1 MNIMNR
7 LTWKS
12 MWENKTRTIVTVVGI
27 VLSAAMFTAVTTMAF
42 SFWSFLVESRVYD
55 TGDYF
60 LRYDYTSEEHL
71 EELAEDKRVRQLGDL
86 KILGYHSLELQKDGG
101 FLNETVAIAAGDD
114 AFFNMVTVQLEE
126 GRLPESSDELV
137 INRNTYHY
145 LQQSGK
151 GCEVGDTV
159 TLELVP
165 DHQKELSDGT
175 VLPSKGAAF
184 TKTYTIVGIAQLFT
198 RLGDNQLAMSHLFT
212 YADGN
217 EGQALWHRAFVK
229 TWIPNDANVMH
240 REAHDGIYAEPNTG
254 LLEFYGASQYTNY
267 NNLIALIAGVFLM
280 IIMVGSVSLIYN
292 AFAISVAERTKQFGL
307 LASVGA
313 TRKQL
318 RRCIYFEALS
328 LSGMGIPGGIL
339 LGYGGIAITME
350 MLKGMMNQWISN
362 GGIILRA
369 VPSVWAF
376 LAAAVIAL
384 VTVLLS
390 SWIPARR
397 ATRIAPI
404 AAIRQNQDYKIPK
417 RGIKG
422 GKLAQKLWGL
432 PGLLAKKYYTVS
444 KRKYRSTVISI
455 TVSILLFISATG
467 FVNIM
472 HSAAD
477 SSANVNNFD
486 IRCVSNSMEQV
497 DDLRV
502 QDFVEQ
508 SALYQSGDYITVI
521 PAEDQAK
528 DYLKVFDSVSDAYI
542 HMSRGV
548 KYLDVLYMEDSVFM
562 EYLEEHGI
570 DPEPYLDSEDP
581 VALVMRPHIEVLMTD
596 PDTGSLTLHTY
607 ETDLVA
613 QGVTDVEVYPQSLPD
628 EVRDY
633 LREQLGE
640 YSYMMAPTEDLLVFA
655 IAPYQQFT
663 GGIATPPNY
672 DTNSIRVVVV
682 AEGNVFGYYLY
693 DGETDSLVEEPL
705 CTVPKTGEVPRFR
718 LGAMIDE
725 TMFGLY
731 ESYRTDEQNVTV
743 ILPMSALERN
753 EGMNLNLNLSLKI
766 NDYEAATAY
775 LTENQIPY
783 DDLLATERQARD
795 IILMVNVFSYG
806 FIILITMIS
815 VANVF
820 NTITTNIALRRRD
833 FGMLRSVGMK
843 SGEMYRMMGF
853 ECLSYGSRALLWG
866 LPVGLLIDF
875 GIQLIGSNVSNEAY
889 APPWGTIAITVAS
902 VFLIVFATT
911 FYAVA
916 KLRRDNPIDAIR
928 MENT

>member
-7 LTWKS
+7 VTWKS
-12 MWENKTRTIVTVVGI
+12 MWENKTRTIVTIIGI

-42 SFWSFLVESRVYD
+42 SFWSFLVESEVYN

-60 LRYDYTSEEHL
+60 LRYDYTSEEYL
-71 EELAEDKRVRQLGDL
+71 EELAEDDRVSQLGDL

-101 FLNETVAIAAGDD
+101 FLNETVAVTAGDD
-114 AFFNMVTVQLEE
+114 AFFDMVTVQLEE

-151 GCEVGDTV
+151 GCEVGDMV
-159 TLELVP
+159 TLELMP
-165 DHQKELSDGT
+165 DYQKTLSDGST
-175 VLPSKGAAF
+175 LPSKGTTF
-184 TKTYTIVGIAQLFT
+184 TKTYTIVGIAQMFT
-198 RLGDNQLAMSHLFT
+198 RLGDNQLAMSQLFT

-217 EGQALWHRAFVK
+217 EEQALWHRAFVK
-229 TWIPNDANVMH
+229 TWFPNDANVMH
-240 REAHDGIYAEPNTG
+240 REAHDGLYTELNTG
-254 LLEFYGASQYTNY
+254 LLEFYGATQYTNY
-267 NNLIALIAGVFLM
+267 NNLIALIGGVFLL

-292 AFAISVAERTKQFGL
+292 AFAISVAERMKQFGL

-328 LSGMGIPGGIL
+328 MSGMGIPVGIV
-339 LGYGGIAITME
+339 LGYGAIALTME
-350 MLKGMMNQWISN
+350 VLKNMMNQWISN

-376 LAAAVIAL
+376 LAAGVIA
-384 VTVLLS
+384 VMTVLIS
-390 SWIPARR
+390 AWIPARR
-397 ATRIAPI
+397 AMKIAPI
-404 AAIRQNQDYKIPK
+404 SAIRQVQDYKIPR
-417 RGIKG
+417 RGLKTTG
-422 GKLAQKLWGL
+422 SAWGL

-444 KRKYRSTVISI
+444 KKKYRSTVISI
-455 TVSILLFISATG
+455 TISILLFISATG
-467 FVNIM
+467 VVNIM
-472 HSAAD
+472 QSAAD
-477 SSANVNNFD
+477 RSTNVNNFD
-486 IRCVSNSMEQV
+486 MRCIPNSAEEV
-497 DDLRV
+497 EDLRV
-502 QDFVEQ
+502 QDFVER
-508 SALYQSGDYITVI
+508 SALYQSGDFITVI
-521 PAEDQAK
+521 PVKDQAR
-528 DYLKVFDSVSDAYI
+528 DYLAVFDSVPDAYI

-548 KYLDVLYMEDSVFM
+548 KYLDVLYMEDSVFV

-570 DPEPYLDSEDP
+570 DPEPYLNPEDP
-581 VALVMRPHIEVLMTD
+581 VALVMRPCIEVLTPD
-596 PDTGSLTLHTY
+596 LDTGSLTLSTY

-613 QGVTDVEVYPQSLPD
+613 QGVTDIEAYPRSLPD
-628 EVRDY
+628 EVRGY
-633 LREQLGE
+633 LQERLGE
-640 YSYMMAPTEDLLVFA
+640 YSYMMDPTEDRLVFA

-672 DTNSIRVVVV
+672 DTNSIRVAVV
-682 AEGNVFGYYLY
+682 AEGDVFAYYLY
-693 DGETDSLVEEPL
+693 DAETDSLVGEPL
-705 CTVPKTGEVPRFR
+705 CTVSKSGEVPQFR
-718 LGAMIDE
+718 LGTMIDE

-743 ILPMSALERN
+743 ILPMSALEQN
-753 EGMNLNLNLSLKI
+753 EGMNLNLNLSCKI

-783 DDLLATERQARD
+783 DDLLASERQARD
-795 IILMVNVFSYG
+795 LILMINVFSYG

-843 SGEMYRMMGF
+843 TGEVYRMMGF

-866 LPVGLLIDF
+866 LPIGLLMDF
-875 GIQLIGSNVSNEAY
+875 GIQRIGSNVSNADY
-889 APPWGTIAITVAS
+889 GLPLGVVVIVVIS

-911 FYAVA
+911 FYAVS
-916 KLRRDNPIDAIR
+916 KLRKDNPIDAIR